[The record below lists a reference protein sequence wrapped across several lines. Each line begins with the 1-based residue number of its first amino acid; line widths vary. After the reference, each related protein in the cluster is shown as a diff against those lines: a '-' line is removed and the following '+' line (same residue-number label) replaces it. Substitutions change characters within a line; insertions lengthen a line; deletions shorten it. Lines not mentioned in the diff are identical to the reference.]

1 MTAPAA
7 IGYNSGGSLFES
19 EIPAMASSELDAAR
33 PADRREAWLRM
44 DDASLLRECREERYR
59 ASGPGGQRRNK
70 VETAVRLRHAPSGLV
85 AQAEE
90 SRYLEE
96 NRSRAVRR
104 LREKMA
110 LQLRRPFDLES
121 PPPSPEFEAQRSREG
136 GLAVNRGN
144 AAYPIIVAVVLDALD
159 AADGSYAR
167 AASAL
172 GLTTSQLLK
181 FLRSDPQIRRTL
193 ANSTRSS
200 T

>member
-1 MTAPAA
+1 MT
-7 IGYNSGGSLFES
+7 SG
-19 EIPAMASSELDAAR
+19 ELDAAKA
-33 PADRREAWLRM
+33 ADRRDAWLRM
-44 DDASLLRECREERYR
+44 DEAELLRECREERYR

-104 LREKMA
+104 LRELMA
-110 LQLRRPFDLES
+110 LEIRRPFDLES
-121 PPPSPEFEAQRSREG
+121 PTPARELAAQRSGEG

-144 AAYPIIVAVVLDALD
+144 AVYPIILAVVLDAL
-159 AADGSYAR
+159 AAAEGSYAR

-193 ANSTRSS
+193 ANARARTSRRAGDDE
-200 T
+200 

>member
-1 MTAPAA
+1 
-7 IGYNSGGSLFES
+7 
-19 EIPAMASSELDAAR
+19 MASSELDAAR

>member
-1 MTAPAA
+1 MTSDELHVAKT
-7 IGYNSGGSLFES
+7 
-19 EIPAMASSELDAAR
+19 AS
-33 PADRREAWLRM
+33 RRDAWLRM